1 MDINVFLSPSD
12 HGIGQNK
19 CLHADCY
26 EDKHTRPIAEACAK
40 HLTNSGIN
48 VMIGKADQSLYDR
61 CRDSNLFGADLH
73 VPIHTNAWSDPEM
86 RYLMFMFYE
95 DNEKYRKVFNAVAP
109 ELESVY
115 PGHGKSRFAVRK
127 DLAEITRPLAVSLY
141 CELGFHTNR
150 TDCDEFIHN
159 PEVVGKALARG
170 ICKYLGVAFKPYY
183 QYIYQEDEP
192 APEPVSNTYTLEQFV
207 RDVQKACGAAVDG
220 IAGPETLS
228 KTVTLS
234 AKKNATHAAVEAVQK
249 RLAALGYVE
258 VGTADGVAGPKFTSA
273 VAHFQQDNGCWVDGE
288 ITAGNKTWKK
298 LLGVS
303 A

>member
-26 EDKHTRPIAEACAK
+26 EDKHTRPIAEVCAK

-86 RYLMFMFYE
+86 RYLMFMFYA
-95 DNEKYRKVFNAVAP
+95 DNDKYRKVFNAVAP
-109 ELESVY
+109 ELEAVY
-115 PGHGKSRFAVRK
+115 PGNVKSKFAVRT
-127 DLAEITRPLAVSLY
+127 DLAEITQPAAVSLY

-159 PEVVGKALARG
+159 PEVVGKALAKG
-170 ICKYLGVAFKPYY
+170 ICKYLGVAFK
-183 QYIYQEDEP
+183 EDAPAPTP

-207 RDVQKACGAAVDG
+207 RDVQKACGASVDG

-234 AKKNATHAAVEAVQK
+234 AKKNRTHGAVLAVQK
-249 RLAALGYVE
+249 RLSELGYKE

-273 VAHFQQDNGCWVDGE
+273 VAHYQQDNGCWVDGE
-288 ITAGNKTWKK
+288 ITAGNKTWRK
-298 LLGVS
+298 LLGMS
-303 A
+303 

>member
-1 MDINVFLSPSD
+1 MADKVFLSPSD
-12 HGIGQNK
+12 HGVGQNK

-26 EDKHTRPIAEACAK
+26 EDKHTRPIAEVCAK
-40 HLTNSGIN
+40 HLKNSGIE

-86 RYLMFMFYE
+86 RYLMFMFYA
-95 DNEKYRKVFNAVAP
+95 DNEKYRKVFNTVAP
-109 ELESVY
+109 ELEAVY
-115 PGHGKSRFAVRK
+115 PGNVKSKFAVRK
-127 DLAEITRPLAVSLY
+127 DLAEITRPAAVSLY
-141 CELGFHTNR
+141 CELGFHTNKK
-150 TDCDEFIHN
+150 DCDEFIHN
-159 PEVVGKALARG
+159 PEVVGKALAKG
-170 ICKYLGVAFKPYY
+170 ICKYLGVAFK
-183 QYIYQEDEP
+183 EETP
-192 APEPVSNTYTLEQFV
+192 APVPTPKPVSNTYTLEQFI
-207 RDVQKACGAAVDG
+207 RDVQKACGASVDG

-234 AKKNATHAAVEAVQK
+234 AKKNRTHGAVLAVQK
-249 RLAALGYVE
+249 RLSELGYKE

-273 VAHFQQDNGCWVDGE
+273 VAHYQQDNGCWVDGE

>member
-1 MDINVFLSPSD
+1 MGEKVFLSPSD
-12 HGIGQNK
+12 HGVGQNK

-26 EDKHTRPIAEACAK
+26 EDKHTRPIAEVCAK
-40 HLTNSGIN
+40 HLKNSGIE

-86 RYLMFMFYE
+86 RYLMFMFYA

-109 ELESVY
+109 ELEAVY
-115 PGHGKSRFAVRK
+115 PGHGKSRFAVRT
-127 DLAEITRPLAVSLY
+127 DLAEITMPAAVSLY

-159 PEVVGKALARG
+159 PEVVGKALAKG
-170 ICKYLGVAFKPYY
+170 ICKYKGVAFK
-183 QYIYQEDEP
+183 EDDPAP

-220 IAGPETLS
+220 IAGPETIG

-249 RLAALGYVE
+249 RLATLGYVE
-258 VGTADGVAGPKFTSA
+258 VGTADGVAGPKFASA
-273 VAHFQQDNGCWVDGE
+273 VAHFQQDNDCWVDGE
-288 ITAGNKTWKK
+288 ITAKNKTWRK
-298 LLGVS
+298 LLEME
-303 A
+303 

>member
-1 MDINVFLSPSD
+1 MGEKVFLSPSD

-26 EDKHTRPIAEACAK
+26 EDKHTRPIAEVCAR
-40 HLTNSGIN
+40 HLKNSGIE

-86 RYLMFMFYE
+86 RYLMFMFYA
-95 DNEKYRKVFNAVAP
+95 DKEKYRKVFNAVAP
-109 ELESVY
+109 ELEAVY
-115 PGHGKSRFAVRK
+115 PGHGKSKFAVRT
-127 DLAEITRPLAVSLY
+127 DLAEITQPAAVSLY

-159 PEVVGKALARG
+159 PEVVGKALAKG
-170 ICKYLGVAFKPYY
+170 ICKYLGVAFRPYY
-183 QYIYQEDEP
+183 QYAYVEDTSTL
-192 APEPVSNTYTLEQFV
+192 EPVNNTYTLEQFI
-207 RDVQKACGAAVDG
+207 RDVQKACGASVDG

-234 AKKNATHAAVEAVQK
+234 AKKNRTHAAVLAVQK
-249 RLAALGYVE
+249 RLSELGYKE

-273 VAHFQQDNGCWVDGE
+273 VAHYQQDNDCWVDGE

-298 LLGVS
+298 LLGMS
-303 A
+303 